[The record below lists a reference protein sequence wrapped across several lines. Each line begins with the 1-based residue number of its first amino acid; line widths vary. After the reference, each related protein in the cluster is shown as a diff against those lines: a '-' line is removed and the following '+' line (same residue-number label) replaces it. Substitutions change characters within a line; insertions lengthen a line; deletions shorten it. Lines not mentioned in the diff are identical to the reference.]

1 MHILP
6 HLTIVINQS
15 LITGIFPT
23 RMKIAKV
30 IPLFKKENQ
39 HILDNYRPISLLP
52 AMSKVLE
59 KVVFNQV
66 YEYFDKNRLFYKN
79 QYGFRKLHSTEL
91 ASLEISDIIC
101 EGMDQGKIPLSI
113 FLDLSKAFDTLDHQI
128 LLSKLKYYGLDNT
141 ALNWFNSYLTDRT
154 QFVDFDDVYSE
165 TRTIKTGVPQGSI
178 LGPLLFIIY
187 MNDIHIASDKFH
199 AILYADDTNLVS
211 SLCSFNVNISN
222 NDPIGIS
229 ALSTNINYELQQITD
244 WLEINKLSLNIK
256 KTKFM
261 VFHYH
266 QKNVD
271 KYIPELSIYGHSIER
286 VTQFNFLGLTIDE
299 NLNWQAHIQKVSN
312 RISRA
317 LGVLSKVKRYLPKH
331 ILRLLYNSLIL
342 PHLQYSVLAWGSK
355 NNRLVKL
362 QKRAVRMINNSKY
375 NAHTDPLFKEMY
387 LLKLDDIFKL
397 NALKLYH
404 NFKNNKLPY
413 FFQDMF
419 AGDPTH
425 NYETRFSTNPN
436 ICAIKTSG
444 AKQRIKYFLP
454 KLLQNIS
461 PIISEKLDTHSLK
474 GFSTYFKRHVIS
486 EYQSA
491 CNIVNCYICSSSQN
505 DSL

>member
-1 MHILP
+1 
-6 HLTIVINQS
+6 
-15 LITGIFPT
+15 
-23 RMKIAKV
+23 MKIAKV
-30 IPLFKKENQ
+30 IPLFKKDNR

-52 AMSKVLE
+52 AVSKVIE
-59 KVVFNQV
+59 KVVFIQV
-66 YEYFDKNRLFYKN
+66 YDYFDKNRLFYKN

-101 EGMDQGKIPLSI
+101 EGMDKGKIPLSI

-141 ALNWFNSYLTDRT
+141 ALNWFKSYLTDRT
-154 QFVDFDDVYSE
+154 QYVEFDNVHSE

-222 NDPIGIS
+222 NGSQDVSNLS
-229 ALSTNINYELQQITD
+229 ASINHELQQITH

-266 QKNVD
+266 QKNIS
-271 KYIPELSIYGHSIER
+271 KLIPDLSIYGHPIER
-286 VTQFNFLGLTIDE
+286 VNQFNFLGLTIDE
-299 NLNWQAHIQKVSN
+299 NLNWHAHIQKISN

-317 LGVLSKVKRYLPKH
+317 LGVLSRVKRFLPKH

-342 PHLQYSVLAWGSK
+342 PHLQYSVLAWGSQ

-362 QKRAVRMINNSKY
+362 QKRALRIISNSKY
-375 NAHTDPLFKEMY
+375 NAHTDPLFKEMH
-387 LLKLDDIFKL
+387 LLKLNDIFKL

-404 NFKNNKLPY
+404 NFKNNKLPH

-419 AGDPTH
+419 TCEQSHP
-425 NYETRFSTNPN
+425 YETRFATALSSCP
-436 ICAIKTSG
+436 IKTTG
-444 AKQRIKYFLP
+444 AKQRIRFFLP
-454 KLLQNIS
+454 KLLQDIPPNIR
-461 PIISEKLDTHSLK
+461 EKLDTHSMK
-474 GFSTYFKRHVIS
+474 GFTSYYKKHVIS
-486 EYQSA
+486 EYQSE
-491 CNIVNCYICSSSQN
+491 CHIVNCYICGTSYNVSH
-505 DSL
+505 